1 MRQTLLARLSGARVL
16 CVGDVMVDRFVYGDV
31 TRVSPEAPIPVLL
44 VTTPLFHVTANNCGA
59 YATTA
64 VGGTLVLMR
73 KFDAAHYLQLAQQHG
88 ATHTMLVPV
97 QYQRL
102 MDCPT
107 FDSTDLSRLRHRFCT
122 SAPFSAR
129 LKAEVLRRWPGRLI
143 EYYGLTE
150 GGVRCELHCHEHPDK
165 LHTVGRPANGSDVR
179 LIDEQGQLYAK
190 TNLGP
195 ARMDDRDLLALSD
208 VLTTQSGLSLLD
220 VLEVKGTE
228 TEITLQDATGRFAA
242 LQTAAPLARIHR
254 ADAQK
259 LMDFIAN
266 PTH

>member
-1 MRQTLLARLSGARVL
+1 MDQSVLDALKRWPNVPAVYGWLSLSARGAWRLHPLGDAQQGGLGEGISNSQILGFMNRNYSSESDGRWFFQNGPQRVYVRL
-16 CVGDVMVDRFVYGDV
+16 DAAPYILHLRPEHQQIVTHNELVVDR
-31 TRVSPEAPIPVLL
+31 VSE
-44 VTTPLFHVTANNCGA
+44 
-59 YATTA
+59 
-64 VGGTLVLMR
+64 
-73 KFDAAHYLQLAQQHG
+73 
-88 ATHTMLVPV
+88 
-97 QYQRL
+97 
-102 MDCPT
+102 
-107 FDSTDLSRLRHRFCT
+107 
-122 SAPFSAR
+122 
-129 LKAEVLRRWPGRLI
+129 W
-143 EYYGLTE
+143 
-150 GGVRCELHCHEHPDK
+150 
-165 LHTVGRPANGSDVR
+165 